1 MALEALG
8 VEACRSA
15 PNRDP
20 GELGSITLMLPRNR
34 PGGGVP
40 IGAGRDPIKAFI
52 LEAIPMPSPTFRVG
66 SRLGAETQRGHLR
79 LSSAHSRVTGVDG
92 RGAGSEAAQPAVF
105 RDRRIEGFFL
115 TFFGRPRGVGAGRA
129 HGLGARITLR

>member
-1 MALEALG
+1 MTDIGPLGVPHAAAFPARIGVVDVALEALG

-40 IGAGRDPIKAFI
+40 IGAGRDP
-52 LEAIPMPSPTFRVG
+52 G
-66 SRLGAETQRGHLR
+66 SLLV
-79 LSSAHSRVTGVDG
+79 L
-92 RGAGSEAAQPAVF
+92 
-105 RDRRIEGFFL
+105 
-115 TFFGRPRGVGAGRA
+115 
-129 HGLGARITLR
+129 